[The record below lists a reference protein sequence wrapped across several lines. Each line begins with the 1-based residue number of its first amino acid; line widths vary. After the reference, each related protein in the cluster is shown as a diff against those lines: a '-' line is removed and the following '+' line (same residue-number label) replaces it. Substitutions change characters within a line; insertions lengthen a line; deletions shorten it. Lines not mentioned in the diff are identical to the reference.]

1 MNTATAQPVPLTLPD
16 VPQKTVQK
24 QNAALLPVTADPFRI
39 IKILSENFRSL
50 KKRGAGIYSV
60 SFVSFYILSV
70 SQEIRDLDIFFLNS
84 AGRNLA

>member
-39 IKILSENFRSL
+39 ITNPL
-50 KKRGAGIYSV
+50 
-60 SFVSFYILSV
+60 
-70 SQEIRDLDIFFLNS
+70 
-84 AGRNLA
+84 